1 MINYYRILHAV
12 IVVHG
17 VTSAARKKMT
27 VERCS
32 VKTDLSF
39 ELSKWQNTPQN
50 SKEKVKIKIKKKKG
64 NQRDEH
70 LNRKGLEVTFH
81 VHSFLWMK

>member
-1 MINYYRILHAV
+1 MHAHNINLCTCVLIHLKGTYYLGFMEFLMMINYYRILHAV

-50 SKEKVKIKIKKKKG
+50 SKEKVKIKI
-64 NQRDEH
+64 
-70 LNRKGLEVTFH
+70 
-81 VHSFLWMK
+81 